1 MRFIRVLAAL
11 AVSSAAG
18 SSVAPRDPNKL
29 FTLEL
34 APGQTVTVTEEEK
47 WEMMDRRVHFFDV
60 TEWPGVEA
68 ASPAA
73 AAAAAAPPD
82 SRPLAA
88 LPFPTAMNQTP
99 RVDAL
104 VAGLSGENMRA
115 DLERYSS
122 FHNRYYL
129 SRTGVESAEWLRGRV
144 GAVLDAAGHPTAS
157 ARLVRHAAWAQ
168 PSIVVTIP
176 GRDQRTVVVGA
187 HLDSVVSGD
196 RGAGRAPGAD
206 DNGSGSVMIL
216 EVLRVLLSDERVASG
231 DLLNTVEFHWYAAE
245 EAGLLGSQDIF
256 AQYRALDRRVVSM
269 LNQDMVGYVGRD
281 GVERFGVVTD
291 WTDPDQVAFM
301 KRVIDAYTD
310 IPYEETVCGY
320 ACSDHASAN
329 RNGFPSAFVFE
340 TPFGNHNPHI
350 HTPNDTMEHVSF
362 DHALQHAKMTT
373 GYVYELA
380 YWHFA

>member
-1 MRFIRVLAAL
+1 MRFARLLAAL

-18 SSVAPRDPNKL
+18 SSVEPRDPNKL
-29 FTLEL
+29 FTLET

-47 WEMMDRRVHFFDV
+47 WEMMDSRVHFFDV
-60 TEWPGVEA
+60 TEWPGVSA
-68 ASPAA
+68 VTPS
-73 AAAAAAPPD
+73 PD
-82 SRPLAA
+82 SKLLAA
-88 LPFPTAMNQTP
+88 LPFPTAMNQTRHVGALIP
-99 RVDAL
+99 R
-104 VAGLSGENMRA
+104 LSRDNMRA
-115 DLERYSS
+115 HLERLSS

-129 SRTGVESAEWLRGRV
+129 SRTGVEAAEWLHGRV
-144 GAVLDAAGHPTAS
+144 AAVLDAAGHPTANV
-157 ARLVRHAAWAQ
+157 RYVRHAAWSQ
-168 PSIVVTIP
+168 PSVVATIP

-216 EVLRVLLSDERVASG
+216 EVLRVLLSDQRIASG

-256 AQYRALDRRVVSM
+256 TQYRALNRQVVSM

-291 WTDPDQVAFM
+291 WTDPDQVAYM

-329 RNGFPSAFVFE
+329 RNGFPSSFIFE
-340 TPFGNHNPHI
+340 TPFGNHNPYI
-350 HTPNDTMEHVSF
+350 HTPNDTMEYVSF

-380 YWHFA
+380 YWPFAQA